1 MCKMNIAA
9 CDKVT
14 TPHRN
19 TLRCW
24 PPNIYYL
31 TKFLELGNREKLWAE
46 VVTHFRLTGYIYE
59 A

>member
-1 MCKMNIAA
+1 MCKVNIAA

-14 TPHRN
+14 TPHRS

-31 TKFLELGNREKLWAE
+31 KHSCVELGRANIRAE